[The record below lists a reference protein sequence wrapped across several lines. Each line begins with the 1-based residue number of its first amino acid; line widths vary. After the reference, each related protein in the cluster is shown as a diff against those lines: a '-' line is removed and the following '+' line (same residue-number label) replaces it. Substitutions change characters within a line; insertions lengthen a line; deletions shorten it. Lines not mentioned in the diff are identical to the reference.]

1 MQNKPF
7 FSHKHGVPKQGGG
20 GVPHLGKIL
29 TFSRFF
35 SANVPYFPDYISR
48 SKKEL
53 QVICVWNKTKQT
65 ICLCGNFSIFLPSD
79 TMVTILQEVCLFLGG
94 WKGLWC
100 LQLIDFP
107 CQCGE
112 WDVKYSV
119 YRMPPRKKAMD
130 DAAELLELGELPGGA
145 NDGQGGMMEFVR
157 WLAM

>member
-1 MQNKPF
+1 MSGSFKIVPTQASYIFSTTGPQKTMSYLRLERNETDRNKQF
-7 FSHKHGVPKQGGG
+7 VSV
-20 GVPHLGKIL
+20 
-29 TFSRFF
+29 
-35 SANVPYFPDYISR
+35 
-48 SKKEL
+48 E
-53 QVICVWNKTKQT
+53 
-65 ICLCGNFSIFLPSD
+65 NFSIFLLLV
-79 TMVTILQEVCLFLGG
+79 TMVPILQEVRLFLGG

-112 WDVKYSV
+112 WDVKYFD

-145 NDGQGGMMEFVR
+145 NDVQGGMMEFVR

>member
-1 MQNKPF
+1 MGDLPKINGKIG
-7 FSHKHGVPKQGGG
+7 KKIPKQGGG

-94 WKGLWC
+94 WKGLWS

-112 WDVKYSV
+112 WDVKYV
-119 YRMPPRKKAMD
+119 FTEMPPKKKAGAK
-130 DAAELLELGELPGGA
+130 AAGMLESGG
-145 NDGQGGMMEFVR
+145 GHVWRGR
-157 WLAM
+157 

>member
-1 MQNKPF
+1 MLYWKYNYELFAFGTKRNKQF
-7 FSHKHGVPKQGGG
+7 VSV
-20 GVPHLGKIL
+20 
-29 TFSRFF
+29 
-35 SANVPYFPDYISR
+35 
-48 SKKEL
+48 E
-53 QVICVWNKTKQT
+53 
-65 ICLCGNFSIFLPSD
+65 NFSIFLLLV
-79 TMVTILQEVCLFLGG
+79 TMVPILQEVRLFLGG

-145 NDGQGGMMEFVR
+145 NDVQGGMMEFVR